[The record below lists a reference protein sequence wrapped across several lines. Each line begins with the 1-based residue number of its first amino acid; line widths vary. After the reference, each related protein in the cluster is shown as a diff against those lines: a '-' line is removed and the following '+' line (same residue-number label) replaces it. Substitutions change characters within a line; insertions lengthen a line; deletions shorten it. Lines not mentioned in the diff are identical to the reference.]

1 MNDKNKRD
9 KSMGSL
15 FGELKERRKELNCLY
30 QLEELLRSMDV
41 TVTLEELFPAVLKV
55 IPPGWQYPDVA
66 RAKIQYRDKT
76 YMSDGYKET
85 PWQQRAEIKRQDKI
99 VGQVVVSYIREVPPG
114 HDGYFLKEETQLIKA
129 IADCIGHMVLH
140 MELKKAYQQ
149 WQEAEGKLSGKAKTA
164 SEWQVL
170 IDILQTTNLEL
181 FMYLSRKMLH
191 YLCLNDVAQ
200 ARQLLEEDGSGINA
214 GKSSPLSLKD
224 VNQPLRRESM
234 EHMVTTN
241 KQVFRIASENLSEER
256 ILGLIHQWIEEDKSR
271 ALVYVL
277 ENPNSSLKELID
289 AITRFQYLEDRDITL
304 SPSTEKGLRVSLSRY
319 FLSEQLEFIN
329 IAGNHIKIE
338 DYYELVKKIISPT
351 KSHGKLG
358 GKSAGLFLAS
368 RIFNGSTQ
376 YSELFKNIKLPK
388 TWYITSD
395 SMIDFLHYNN
405 LESVFAQKYKEM
417 DEIRVEYKNI
427 IQIFKN
433 SPFPPEIVR
442 GLSMAVDDL
451 GDTPIIV
458 RSSSLLEDR
467 LGAAFSGKYKSL
479 FLANQGSKQDRLDAL
494 TDAIA
499 EIYAS
504 TFGPDPIEYRRERGL
519 LDFYE
524 EMGIMIQEVVGS
536 RVGHYFL
543 PTFAGVAFS
552 SNEFRWSAR
561 INRGDGLIRMVP
573 GLGTRAVDRVA
584 ADYPVLI
591 APGKPHLRVNVTPE
605 EVIRYSPKHVD
616 VINLDTNTFETVEI
630 NRLIKEFGDDIPG
643 IQHMV
648 SVVQDNLIQK
658 STSLFNID
666 FEKHQLLVTFEGFFQ
681 RTDFVKQVGSLL
693 KLLEQEIRTPV
704 DIEFAHN
711 GHHLYLLQCRP
722 QSHSRDT
729 QPAPI
734 PKDIDED
741 RILFSANRYI
751 SNGYVP
757 DITHIV
763 YVDPEAYNR
772 LSGVSE
778 LRGIGRVVG
787 KLNKILPKRQFI
799 LMGPGRWGSRGDI
812 KLGVD
817 VTYSDIN
824 NTAVLIEIARQK
836 GNYIPE
842 LSFGTHFF
850 QDLVEASIRYLPL
863 YPDDEDILFNEAFFE
878 RSENMLGDL
887 FPEYAALS
895 DVVRVIDVSRS
906 ADGLIL
912 RILMNADL
920 DEAVGIL
927 EARGTK
933 AFAPVEQKE
942 TLARGYDDCWRWRL
956 RMVER
961 IAAHLEPGRFGV
973 KGFYIFGSTKNGT
986 AGPGSDIDVLIHF
999 TGTTGQRKELM
1010 LWLEGWSLTLA
1021 EMNYQRTGYKSD
1033 GLLDVHLVTDED
1045 IAKKSSYAVKI
1056 GAVTD
1061 AARLLPMKKS
1071 PA

>member
-1 MNDKNKRD
+1 MTNKNDPN

-15 FGELKERRKELNCLY
+15 LRELKERRKELNCLY
-30 QLEELLRSMDV
+30 KLEELLRNMEA
-41 TVTLEELFPAVLKV
+41 TTTLEEVFQAILKI
-55 IPPGWQYPDVA
+55 IPPGWQYPEITQV
-66 RAKIQYRDKT
+66 KIQYEDRT
-76 YMSDGYKET
+76 YTSDGYKET
-85 PWQQRAEIKRQDKI
+85 PWQQRAEIKTQDKI
-99 VGQVVVSYIREVPPG
+99 VGQVIVSYTREVPRVNG
-114 HDGYFLKEETQLIKA
+114 SYFLREETQLIKA
-129 IADCIGHMVLH
+129 IADRIGHMVLH
-140 MELKKAYQQ
+140 MELRKAHRQ
-149 WQEAEGKLSGKAKTA
+149 WQEAEDKLAGKAKTT
-164 SEWQVL
+164 SEWRML
-170 IDILQTTNLEL
+170 IDLLQTTNLEL

-191 YLCLNDVAQ
+191 YLCLNGVTR
-200 ARQLLEEDGSGINA
+200 ARQLLEEDGSGIT
-214 GKSSPLSLKD
+214 SSKADPLSLKD
-224 VNQPLRRESM
+224 VNQPLQRESM
-234 EHMVTTN
+234 EHMVTIN
-241 KQVFRIASENLSEER
+241 NEVFKIASENLSEDR
-256 ILGLIHQWIEEDKSR
+256 ILSLIHQWIEEDKSR
-271 ALVYVL
+271 SLVYVL

-289 AITRFQYLEDRDITL
+289 AITRFQYLEDKNIKL
-304 SPSTEKGLRVSLSRY
+304 SPPAEKGLRVSLSRY
-319 FLSEQLEFIN
+319 FLSEQLEFIS
-329 IAGNHIKIE
+329 IAKNHIKIR
-338 DYYELVKKIISPT
+338 DYYDLVKKIISPP

-376 YSELFKNIKLPK
+376 YSELFKEIKIPK
-388 TWYITSD
+388 TWHITSD
-395 SMIDFLHYNN
+395 GMIDFLHYNS
-405 LESVFAQKYKEM
+405 LESVFGQKYKEM

-479 FLANQGSKQDRLDAL
+479 FLANQGTKQERLDAL

-499 EIYAS
+499 EVYAS

-524 EMGIMIQEVVGS
+524 EMGIMIQEVVGT
-536 RVGHYFL
+536 RIGHYFL

-561 INRGDGLIRMVP
+561 INREDGLIRMVP

-584 ADYPVLI
+584 ADYPILI
-591 APGKPHLRVNVTPE
+591 APGKPDLRVNITPE
-605 EVIRYSPKHVD
+605 EIIRYSPKHVD
-616 VINLDTNTFETVEI
+616 VINLDTNTFETIET
-630 NRLIKEFGDDIPG
+630 NRLIKEFGNDIPG

-648 SVVQDNLIQK
+648 SIVQDNLIQK
-658 STSLFNID
+658 PTSLINID
-666 FEKHQLLVTFEGFFQ
+666 FEQHQLLVTFEGFFQ

-693 KLLEQEIRTPV
+693 MVLEEEIGTPV
-704 DIEFAHN
+704 DIEFAHD
-711 GHHLYLLQCRP
+711 GHHLYLLQCRS
-722 QSHSRDT
+722 QSYSRDI

-734 PKDIDED
+734 PKDISKD
-741 RILFSANRYI
+741 RIAFSANRYI

-772 LSGVSE
+772 LSEVSE
-778 LRGIGRVVG
+778 LRAVGRVVG

-817 VTYSDIN
+817 VTYADIN

-863 YPDDEDILFNEAFFE
+863 YPDDEDILFNEAFFS
-878 RSENMLGDL
+878 RSENILENL
-887 FPEYAALS
+887 LPEYTSLS
-895 DVVRVIDVSRS
+895 DVVRVIDVPRS
-906 ADGLIL
+906 ANGLIL
-912 RILMNADL
+912 RILLNADL

-927 EARGTK
+927 EEPGTK
-933 AFAPVEQKE
+933 IFAPVEQKE
-942 TLARGYDDCWRWRL
+942 TLAKGYNDYWRWRL
-956 RMVER
+956 RMAER
-961 IAAHLEPGRFGV
+961 IAAHLEPHRFGV

-986 AGPGSDIDVLIHF
+986 AGPGSDIDILIHF
-999 TGTTGQRKELM
+999 TGTPEQRKELM

-1021 EMNYQRTGYKSD
+1021 ELNYQRTGYKSD
-1033 GLLDVHLVTDED
+1033 GLLDVHLVTDKD
-1045 IAKKSSYAVKI
+1045 ITNKNSYAVKI

-1061 AARLLPMKKS
+1061 AARPLPMKNNS
-1071 PA
+1071 T